1 MTWMERWG
9 KFGALACLAL
19 MWPLADAYMR
29 GTVQGSRA
37 AVFLGIGAMYCLT
50 FVWYV
55 FRGSA
60 YTGPRV
66 PVATVSFLTVIALAL
81 DHLQG
86 EIGVNYFLIPGLI
99 AGFGLSPRRAVIAL
113 SVVGVVTMAD
123 GIVLAHSLTG
133 TLVLQTVL
141 VAPGVLLFGGS
152 AMGLRYLLS
161 TLAALRAARTEI
173 VQHATDNER
182 ARISRDLHDLLG
194 NSLSLITLKGELATR
209 LLPEGAP
216 GLDEVRDMLSLS
228 REALRQVR
236 EAVSGYRQPTLS
248 TELTAARVALE
259 AGGVEVEIKQD
270 VGALNRET
278 EAVLGWVVREATTNV
293 IRHSGAKRCRI
304 AFSRD
309 PGHVQVDVI
318 NDGWRVPQSPAGN
331 GLRGLA
337 ERLAAVGGEVE
348 ATAQPDGG
356 FRLRATVPT
365 PVSADLSALDAEVV
379 T

>member
-1 MTWMERWG
+1 
-9 KFGALACLAL
+9 

-29 GTVQGSRA
+29 GTVQGARA
-37 AVFLGIGAMYCLT
+37 AVFLAIGAIYCLT

-66 PVATVSFLTVIALAL
+66 PVAAVSFLTLVALAL

-86 EIGVNYFLIPGLI
+86 EIGINYFLIPLLI
-99 AGFGLSPRRAVIAL
+99 AGFGLPPRRAVIAL
-113 SVVGVVTMAD
+113 SVVGVVTMVD
-123 GIVLAHSLTG
+123 GIAVAHSLTG
-133 TLVLQTVL
+133 TVVLQTVL

-209 LLPEGAP
+209 LLPEGAL

-259 AGGVEVEIKQD
+259 AGGVEVDIKQD

-293 IRHSGAKRCRI
+293 IRHSGAKRCQI

-309 PGHVQVDVI
+309 AAHVQVDVV
-318 NDGWRVPQSPAGN
+318 NDGWRVPQAPAGN

-365 PVSADLSALDAEVV
+365 PVSADLSTLDAEVV
-379 T
+379 R

>member
-1 MTWMERWG
+1 MSWMERWG

-29 GTVQGSRA
+29 GTVQGARA
-37 AVFLGIGAMYCLT
+37 AVFLVVGATYCLT
-50 FVWYV
+50 FVWYLLS
-55 FRGSA
+55 GYA
-60 YTGPRV
+60 YARPPV
-66 PVATVSFLTVIALAL
+66 PVAIVSFLTVLALAL

-86 EIGVNYFLIPGLI
+86 EIGINYFLIPLLI
-99 AGFGLSPRRAVIAL
+99 AGFALPPPRAVIAL
-113 SVVGVVTMAD
+113 SVLGVVSIVD
-123 GIVLAHSLTG
+123 GIALAHSLTG
-133 TLVLQTVL
+133 QVVLQTVL
-141 VAPGVLLFGGS
+141 VVPGVLLFGGS

-161 TLAALRAARTEI
+161 TLEALRTARTEI
-173 VQHATDNER
+173 VQHATDKER

-209 LLPEGAP
+209 LLPEGAQ

-248 TELTAARVALE
+248 TELTAARVALQ
-259 AGGVEVEIKQD
+259 AGGVEVDINRD
-270 VGALNRET
+270 VGALDRET

-293 IRHSGAKRCRI
+293 IRHSGAKRCQI

-309 PGHVQVDVI
+309 AANVHVDVV
-318 NDGWRVPQSPAGN
+318 NDGWRVPQTPAGN

-337 ERLAAVGGEVE
+337 ERLAAVGGLVE

-365 PVSADLSALDAEVV
+365 PSGADLSTLDAEVL

>member
-29 GTVQGSRA
+29 GTVEGARA
-37 AVFLGIGAMYCLT
+37 AVFLAIGAIYCLT

-66 PVATVSFLTVIALAL
+66 PVVMVSFLTVLAWAL

-86 EIGVNYFLIPGLI
+86 EIGINYFLIPLLI
-99 AGFGLSPRRAVIAL
+99 AGFGLPPRRAVIAL
-113 SVVGVVTMAD
+113 SVVGVLTMVD

-133 TLVLQTVL
+133 TVVLQTVL

-173 VQHATDNER
+173 VQHATDKER

-259 AGGVEVEIKQD
+259 AGGVEVDIKQD

-304 AFSRD
+304 TFSRD
-309 PGHVQVDVI
+309 PAHVQVDIV
-318 NDGWRVPQSPAGN
+318 NDGWRVPQAPAGN

-365 PVSADLSALDAEVV
+365 RVSADLGALDAEVV

>member
-1 MTWMERWG
+1 
-9 KFGALACLAL
+9 
-19 MWPLADAYMR
+19 
-29 GTVQGSRA
+29 
-37 AVFLGIGAMYCLT
+37 MYCLT

-66 PVATVSFLTVIALAL
+66 PVATVSFLTVVALAL

-86 EIGVNYFLIPGLI
+86 EIGINYFLIPGLV
-99 AGFGLSPRRAVIAL
+99 AGFGLPPRRAVIAL
-113 SVVGVVTMAD
+113 SVVGVVTMVD

-133 TLVLQTVL
+133 RVVLQTVL

-173 VQHATDNER
+173 VQHATDKER

-236 EAVSGYRQPTLS
+236 EAVSGYRQPTLA

-259 AGGVEVEIKQD
+259 AGRGRVCRQQGGGARHPPGGAPLRWGVCAAPTRTMPAL
-270 VGALNRET
+270 GAR
-278 EAVLGWVVREATTNV
+278 RQP
-293 IRHSGAKRCRI
+293 R
-304 AFSRD
+304 
-309 PGHVQVDVI
+309 P
-318 NDGWRVPQSPAGN
+318 
-331 GLRGLA
+331 LR
-337 ERLAAVGGEVE
+337 
-348 ATAQPDGG
+348 
-356 FRLRATVPT
+356 
-365 PVSADLSALDAEVV
+365 
-379 T
+379 

>member
-1 MTWMERWG
+1 
-9 KFGALACLAL
+9 

-29 GTVQGSRA
+29 GTVQGARA
-37 AVFLGIGAMYCLT
+37 AVFLAVGTVYCLT
-50 FVWYV
+50 FVWYIL
-55 FRGSA
+55 RGYA

-66 PVATVSFLTVIALAL
+66 PVATVCFLTVLALAL

-86 EIGVNYFLIPGLI
+86 EIAINYFLIPLLI
-99 AGFGLSPRRAVIAL
+99 AGFGLPPRRAVIAL
-113 SVVGVVTMAD
+113 SVVGVVTMVEGVA
-123 GIVLAHSLTG
+123 VAHALTG
-133 TLVLQTVL
+133 TVVLQTVL

-216 GLDEVRDMLSLS
+216 GIDEVRDMLNLS

-236 EAVSGYRQPTLS
+236 EAVSGYRQPTLA

-259 AGGVEVEIKQD
+259 AGGIEVDIKQAG

-278 EAVLGWVVREATTNV
+278 EAILGWVVREATTNV

-304 AFSRD
+304 VFSREAD
-309 PGHVQVDVI
+309 QLRVEVF
-318 NDGWRVPQSPAGN
+318 NDGWRVPQVPAGN

-337 ERLAAVGGEVE
+337 ERLAMVGGEVE
-348 ATAQPDGG
+348 AMAQPDGG

-365 PVSADLSALDAEVV
+365 PVGADFSSLDAEV
-379 T
+379 TT

>member
-99 AGFGLSPRRAVIAL
+99 AGFGLPPRRAVIAL
-113 SVVGVVTMAD
+113 SVVGVVTMVD

-133 TLVLQTVL
+133 TVVLQTVL

-194 NSLSLITLKGELATR
+194 NSLSVITLKGELATR

-259 AGGVEVEIKQD
+259 AGGVEVDIKQD

-304 AFSRD
+304 TFSRD
-309 PGHVQVDVI
+309 PAHVQVDVI

>member
-29 GTVQGSRA
+29 GTVQGARA
-37 AVFLGIGAMYCLT
+37 AVFVAIGAIYCLT

-60 YTGPRV
+60 YAGPRV
-66 PVATVSFLTVIALAL
+66 PVAMVSFLTVLALAL

-86 EIGVNYFLIPGLI
+86 EIGINYFLIPGLI
-99 AGFGLSPRRAVIAL
+99 AGFGLAPRRAVIAL
-113 SVVGVVTMAD
+113 SVLGVVTMVD
-123 GIVLAHSLTG
+123 GIAVAHALTG

-141 VAPGVLLFGGS
+141 VPPGELLFGGS

-173 VQHATDNER
+173 VQHATDKER

-194 NSLSLITLKGELATR
+194 NSLSLITLKGELASR

-259 AGGVEVEIKQD
+259 AGGVEVDIKQD

-309 PGHVQVDVI
+309 PANVQVDVV

-356 FRLRATVPT
+356 FRLRARVPT

>member
-66 PVATVSFLTVIALAL
+66 PVATVSFLTVVALAL

-86 EIGVNYFLIPGLI
+86 EIGINYFLIPGLV
-99 AGFGLSPRRAVIAL
+99 AGFGLPPRRAVIAL
-113 SVVGVVTMAD
+113 SVVGVVTMVD

-133 TLVLQTVL
+133 TVVLQTVL

-194 NSLSLITLKGELATR
+194 NSLSLITLKGEL
-209 LLPEGAP
+209 
-216 GLDEVRDMLSLS
+216 
-228 REALRQVR
+228 
-236 EAVSGYRQPTLS
+236 
-248 TELTAARVALE
+248 TAARVALE
-259 AGGVEVEIKQD
+259 AGGVEVDIKQD

-304 AFSRD
+304 
-309 PGHVQVDVI
+309 
-318 NDGWRVPQSPAGN
+318 
-331 GLRGLA
+331 
-337 ERLAAVGGEVE
+337 
-348 ATAQPDGG
+348 
-356 FRLRATVPT
+356 
-365 PVSADLSALDAEVV
+365 
-379 T
+379 

>member
-66 PVATVSFLTVIALAL
+66 PVATVSFLTVVALAL

-86 EIGVNYFLIPGLI
+86 EIGINYFLIPWLV
-99 AGFGLSPRRAVIAL
+99 AGFGLPPRRAVIAL
-113 SVVGVVTMAD
+113 SVVGVVTMVD

-133 TLVLQTVL
+133 TVVLQTVL

-161 TLAALRAARTEI
+161 TVAALRAARTEI

-259 AGGVEVEIKQD
+259 AGGVEVDIKQD

-304 AFSRD
+304 TFSRD
-309 PGHVQVDVI
+309 PAHVQVDVV

>member
-1 MTWMERWG
+1 MTWLETWG

-19 MWPLADAYMR
+19 MWPLADAYIR

-66 PVATVSFLTVIALAL
+66 PVATVSFLTVVALAL

-86 EIGVNYFLIPGLI
+86 EIGINYFLISGLI
-99 AGFGLSPRRAVIAL
+99 AGFGLPPRRAVIAL
-113 SVVGVVTMAD
+113 SVDGVVTMVD

-133 TLVLQTVL
+133 TVVLQTVL
-141 VAPGVLLFGGS
+141 VAPGLLLFGGS

-259 AGGVEVEIKQD
+259 AGGVEVDIKQD

-309 PGHVQVDVI
+309 PAHVQVDVV

-348 ATAQPDGG
+348 AMAQPDGG

>member
-29 GTVQGSRA
+29 GTVQGARA
-37 AVFLGIGAMYCLT
+37 AVFLAIGATYCLT

-66 PVATVSFLTVIALAL
+66 PVAMVSFLTVVALAL

-86 EIGVNYFLIPGLI
+86 EIGINYFLIPLLI
-99 AGFGLSPRRAVIAL
+99 AGFGLPPRGAVIAL
-113 SVVGVVTMAD
+113 SVVGVVTMVD
-123 GIVLAHSLTG
+123 GIALAHALTG
-133 TLVLQTVL
+133 TVVLQTVL

-259 AGGVEVEIKQD
+259 AGGVEVDIKQD

-304 AFSRD
+304 VFSRD
-309 PGHVQVDVI
+309 SARVQVDVV
-318 NDGWRVPQSPAGN
+318 NDGWRVPQTPAGN

-365 PVSADLSALDAEVV
+365 PVSADPSALDAEVV

>member
-66 PVATVSFLTVIALAL
+66 PVATVSFLTVVALAL

-86 EIGVNYFLIPGLI
+86 EIGINYFLIPGLV
-99 AGFGLSPRRAVIAL
+99 AGFGLPPRRAVIAL
-113 SVVGVVTMAD
+113 SVVGVVTMVD

-133 TLVLQTVL
+133 TVVLQTVL

-161 TLAALRAARTEI
+161 TVAALRAARTEI

-259 AGGVEVEIKQD
+259 AGGVEVDIKQD

-304 AFSRD
+304 TFSRD
-309 PGHVQVDVI
+309 PAHVQVDVV

-348 ATAQPDGG
+348 ATTQPDGG

>member
-29 GTVQGSRA
+29 GTVQGARA
-37 AVFLGIGAMYCLT
+37 AVFLAIGAMYCLT
-50 FVWYV
+50 FVWYI
-55 FRGSA
+55 FRGYA

-66 PVATVSFLTVIALAL
+66 PVTTVCFLTVIALAL

-86 EIGVNYFLIPGLI
+86 EIGINYFLIPLLI
-99 AGFGLSPRRAVIAL
+99 AGFGLPPRRAVIAL
-113 SVVGVVTMAD
+113 SAVGVVTMVD

-133 TLVLQTVL
+133 TVVLQTVL

-259 AGGVEVEIKQD
+259 AGGFEVDIKQD

-293 IRHSGAKRCRI
+293 IRHSGAKRCWI
-304 AFSRD
+304 TFSRD
-309 PGHVQVDVI
+309 PAHVQVDVV

>member
-1 MTWMERWG
+1 MERWG
-9 KFGALACLAL
+9 KLGALACLAL

-29 GTVQGSRA
+29 GTVQGPRA
-37 AVFLGIGAMYCLT
+37 AVFLAIGATYCLT
-50 FVWYV
+50 FVWYLL
-55 FRGSA
+55 RGYA
-60 YTGPRV
+60 YARAPV
-66 PVATVSFLTVIALAL
+66 PVAIVSFLTVLALAL

-86 EIGVNYFLIPGLI
+86 EIGINYFLIPLLI

-113 SVVGVVTMAD
+113 SVLGVVSIVD
-123 GIVLAHSLTG
+123 GIALAHSLTG
-133 TLVLQTVL
+133 QVVLQTVL

-152 AMGLRYLLS
+152 AMGLRFLLS
-161 TLAALRAARTEI
+161 TLEALRVARNEI
-173 VQHATDNER
+173 VRHATDRER

-216 GLDEVRDMLSLS
+216 GIDEVRDMLSLS

-236 EAVSGYRQPTLS
+236 EAVSGYRQPTLA

-259 AGGVEVEIKQD
+259 AGGIEVDIKQAG

-278 EAVLGWVVREATTNV
+278 EAILGWVVREATTNV
-293 IRHSGAKRCRI
+293 IRHSGARRCRI
-304 AFSRD
+304 VFSREAQQLR
-309 PGHVQVDVI
+309 VEVV
-318 NDGWRVPQSPAGN
+318 NDGWRVPQVPAGN

-348 ATAQPDGG
+348 AMARPDGG

-365 PVSADLSALDAEVV
+365 TTDADLSALDAKV
-379 T
+379 TT

>member
-29 GTVQGSRA
+29 GTVQGARA
-37 AVFLGIGAMYCLT
+37 AVFLAIGAMYCLT
-50 FVWYV
+50 FVWYI
-55 FRGSA
+55 FRGYA

-66 PVATVSFLTVIALAL
+66 PVTTVCFLTVIALAL

-86 EIGVNYFLIPGLI
+86 EIGINYFLIPLLI
-99 AGFGLSPRRAVIAL
+99 AGFGLPPRRAVIAL
-113 SVVGVVTMAD
+113 SAVGVVTMVD

-133 TLVLQTVL
+133 TVVLQTVL

-152 AMGLRYLLS
+152 AMGFRYLLS

-259 AGGVEVEIKQD
+259 AGGFEVDIKQD

-293 IRHSGAKRCRI
+293 IRHSGAKRCWI
-304 AFSRD
+304 TFSRD
-309 PGHVQVDVI
+309 PAHVQVDVV

>member
-29 GTVQGSRA
+29 GTVEGARA
-37 AVFLGIGAMYCLT
+37 AVFLAIGAIYCLT

-66 PVATVSFLTVIALAL
+66 PVVMVSFLTVLAWAL

-86 EIGVNYFLIPGLI
+86 EIGINYFLIPLLI
-99 AGFGLSPRRAVIAL
+99 AGFGLPPRRAVIAL
-113 SVVGVVTMAD
+113 SVVGVLTMVD

-133 TLVLQTVL
+133 TVVLQTVL

-173 VQHATDNER
+173 VQHATDKER

-259 AGGVEVEIKQD
+259 AGRVEVDIKQD

-304 AFSRD
+304 TFSRD
-309 PGHVQVDVI
+309 PAHVQVDIV
-318 NDGWRVPQSPAGN
+318 NDGWRVPQAPAGN

-365 PVSADLSALDAEVV
+365 RVSADLGALDAEVV

>member
-1 MTWMERWG
+1 MTWLERWG
-9 KFGALACLAL
+9 KYGALACLAL
-19 MWPLADAYMR
+19 MWPVPDAYMR
-29 GTVQGSRA
+29 GTVQGPRA
-37 AVFLGIGAMYCLT
+37 AVFLAIGAVYCVI
-50 FVWYV
+50 FVWYA
-55 FRGSA
+55 FRGHVSA
-60 YTGPRV
+60 GPRV
-66 PVATVSFLTVIALAL
+66 PVAAVSVLTVLALLL

-86 EIGVNYFLIPGLI
+86 EIGINYFLIPLLI

-123 GIVLAHSLTG
+123 AIALAPSLTG
-133 TLVLQTVL
+133 TVVLQTVL

-173 VQHATDNER
+173 VQHATDKER

-209 LLPEGAP
+209 LLPDGAP

-248 TELTAARVALE
+248 TELTAARVALQ
-259 AGGVEVEIKQD
+259 AGGVEVDIKQD
-270 VGALNRET
+270 VGALDRET

-304 AFSRD
+304 ALSRD
-309 PGHVQVDVI
+309 AGSVQVDVV

-356 FRLRATVPT
+356 FRLRARVPT
-365 PVSADLSALDAEVV
+365 PAGADLSALDAEVV

>member
-29 GTVQGSRA
+29 GTVQGARA
-37 AVFLGIGAMYCLT
+37 AVFLAIGAIYCLT

-66 PVATVSFLTVIALAL
+66 PVAMVSLLTFLALAL

-86 EIGVNYFLIPGLI
+86 EIGINYFLIPLLI
-99 AGFGLSPRRAVIAL
+99 AGFGLPPVRAVMAL
-113 SVVGVVTMAD
+113 SVVGVLTMVD
-123 GIVLAHSLTG
+123 GIAVAHALTG
-133 TLVLQTVL
+133 TVVLQTVL

-259 AGGVEVEIKQD
+259 AGGVKVDIKQD

-293 IRHSGAKRCRI
+293 IRHSGARRCQI

-309 PGHVQVDVI
+309 AAHVQVDIV
-318 NDGWRVPQSPAGN
+318 NDGWRVPQVPAGN

-337 ERLAAVGGEVE
+337 ERLAALGGEVE
-348 ATAQPDGG
+348 ATAQPEGG

-365 PVSADLSALDAEVV
+365 PVSADLSALDAEVM

>member
-309 PGHVQVDVI
+309 PTHVQVDVV

>member
-1 MTWMERWG
+1 MSWLERWG

-29 GTVQGSRA
+29 GTVQGARA
-37 AVFLGIGAMYCLT
+37 AIFLAIGATYCVT

-55 FRGSA
+55 FRGYVYA
-60 YTGPRV
+60 RPRV
-66 PVATVSFLTVIALAL
+66 PVAMVSFLTVLALAL

-86 EIGVNYFLIPGLI
+86 EIGINYFLIPLLI
-99 AGFGLSPRRAVIAL
+99 AGFGLAPRRAAIAL
-113 SVVGVVTMAD
+113 SAVGLVTMVD

-133 TLVLQTVL
+133 TVVLQTVL

-216 GLDEVRDMLSLS
+216 GLNEVRDMLSLS

-293 IRHSGAKRCRI
+293 IRHSGARRCRI

-309 PGHVQVDVI
+309 PAHVQVDVV

-348 ATAQPDGG
+348 ATAQPHGG

-365 PVSADLSALDAEVV
+365 PGSGDLSALDVEVV

>member
-1 MTWMERWG
+1 MTFMERWG

-29 GTVQGSRA
+29 GTVQGARA
-37 AVFLGIGAMYCLT
+37 AVFLAIGTVYCLT
-50 FVWYV
+50 FVWYIL
-55 FRGSA
+55 RGFA
-60 YTGPRV
+60 YAGPRV
-66 PVATVSFLTVIALAL
+66 PVATVGFLTVIALAL

-86 EIGVNYFLIPGLI
+86 EIGLNYFLIPLLI
-99 AGFGLSPRRAVIAL
+99 AGFGLPPRRAVIAL
-113 SVVGVVTMAD
+113 SVVGVVTMVD
-123 GIVLAHSLTG
+123 GIVLAPSLSG
-133 TLVLQTVL
+133 TVVLQTVL
-141 VAPGVLLFGGS
+141 VVPGVLLFGGS
-152 AMGLRYLLS
+152 SMGLRYLLS

-216 GLDEVRDMLSLS
+216 GLDEVRDMLTLS

-259 AGGVEVEIKQD
+259 AGGVEVDIKQD

-309 PGHVQVDVI
+309 ADHVRVDVV
-318 NDGWRVPQSPAGN
+318 NDGWRVPQTPAGN

-356 FRLRATVPT
+356 FRLCATVPI
-365 PVSADLSALDAEVV
+365 PVGAVPSALDADVV

>member
-19 MWPLADAYMR
+19 MWPLAEAYMR
-29 GTVQGSRA
+29 GTVQGARA
-37 AVFLGIGAMYCLT
+37 AAFLAIGAIYCLT

-60 YTGPRV
+60 FTGPRV
-66 PVATVSFLTVIALAL
+66 PIAMVSFLTVLALAL

-86 EIGVNYFLIPGLI
+86 EIGINYFLIPGLI
-99 AGFGLSPRRAVIAL
+99 AGFGLAPRRAVIAL
-113 SVVGVVTMAD
+113 SVLGVVTMVD
-123 GIVLAHSLTG
+123 GIALAHALTG

-141 VAPGVLLFGGS
+141 VPPGELLFGGS

-259 AGGVEVEIKQD
+259 AGGVEVDIKQD

-309 PGHVQVDVI
+309 PAHVQVDVV

-348 ATAQPDGG
+348 ATAQPDSG
-356 FRLRATVPT
+356 FRLRARVPT

>member
-29 GTVQGSRA
+29 GTVEGARA
-37 AVFLGIGAMYCLT
+37 AVFLAIGAIYCLT

-66 PVATVSFLTVIALAL
+66 PVVMVSFLTVLAWAL

-86 EIGVNYFLIPGLI
+86 EIGINYFLIPLLI
-99 AGFGLSPRRAVIAL
+99 AGFGLPPRRAVIAL
-113 SVVGVVTMAD
+113 SVVGVLTMVD

-133 TLVLQTVL
+133 TVVLQTVL

-173 VQHATDNER
+173 VQHATDKER

-259 AGGVEVEIKQD
+259 AGGVEVDIKQD

-304 AFSRD
+304 TFSRD
-309 PGHVQVDVI
+309 PAHVQVDIV
-318 NDGWRVPQSPAGN
+318 NDGWRVPQAPAGN

-365 PVSADLSALDAEVV
+365 PVSADLGALDAEVV

>member
-1 MTWMERWG
+1 MTFMERWG

-29 GTVQGSRA
+29 GTVQGARA
-37 AVFLGIGAMYCLT
+37 AVFLAIGTVYCLT
-50 FVWYV
+50 FVWYIL
-55 FRGSA
+55 RGFA
-60 YTGPRV
+60 YAGPRV
-66 PVATVSFLTVIALAL
+66 PVATVGFLTVIALAL

-86 EIGVNYFLIPGLI
+86 EIGLNYFLIPLLI
-99 AGFGLSPRRAVIAL
+99 AGFGLPPRRAVIAL
-113 SVVGVVTMAD
+113 SVVGVVTMVD
-123 GIVLAHSLTG
+123 GIVLAPSLSG
-133 TLVLQTVL
+133 TVVLQTVL
-141 VAPGVLLFGGS
+141 VVPGVLLFGGS
-152 AMGLRYLLS
+152 SMGLRYLLS

-259 AGGVEVEIKQD
+259 AGGVEVDIKQD

-309 PGHVQVDVI
+309 ADRVRVDVV
-318 NDGWRVPQSPAGN
+318 NDGWRVPQTPAGN

-337 ERLAAVGGEVE
+337 ERLAAVGGEVQ

-365 PVSADLSALDAEVV
+365 SADADLSVLDAEVV